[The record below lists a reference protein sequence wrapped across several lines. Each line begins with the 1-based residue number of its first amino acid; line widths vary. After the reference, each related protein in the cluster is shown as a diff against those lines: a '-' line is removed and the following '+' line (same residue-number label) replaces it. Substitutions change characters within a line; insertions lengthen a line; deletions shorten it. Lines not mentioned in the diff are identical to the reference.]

1 MNKVLTFVNKL
12 FGTGEVLTS
21 ILDKFIPDKAERLKY
36 ENEIRERMFQI
47 TKMEFEDMESARQMQ
62 IEALKQ
68 DDKFAK
74 RFVYYL
80 SILILLNSILAG
92 ALAFFYEFPA
102 MNRDFVIQY
111 YTFSFMTGSAQ
122 VISFFFG
129 LKSPNSNNSKQ

>member
-1 MNKVLTFVNKL
+1 MNKIGAFLSNF
-12 FGTGEVLTS
+12 FGSGNIISDV
-21 ILDKFIPDKAERLKY
+21 LDKIVPDKAERLKY
-36 ENEIRERMFQI
+36 ENEIKERMYQVTLREFQ
-47 TKMEFEDMESARQMQ
+47 DMESARQMQ

-80 SILILLNSILAG
+80 SIAILLNSILAG
-92 ALAFFYEFPA
+92 VLAFFYEFPV

-111 YTFSFMTGSAQ
+111 YTFSFMTGAAQ

-129 LKSPNSNNSKQ
+129 LKNPNSNNSKQ